1 MEPLIITD
9 KTAPENLVSLQ
20 NTLKRGHKNESID
33 LLRKSDSDHRHSS
46 MLIKDPQYIKT
57 R

>member
-20 NTLKRGHKNESID
+20 NTLKRKHKNESID
-33 LLRKSDSDHRHSS
+33 LLRKSDTDHRHSS
-46 MLIKDPQYIKT
+46 MLFKDPQYIKT